1 MKPEN
6 IGFLRQDM
14 QSHLLKNST
23 HLICPKILISLKLQ
37 GQSIME
43 VISLE
48 GAKYQN
54 LGTIEG
60 HVAGCISPY
69 IILRHTHTNRIL
81 RKKK

>member
-1 MKPEN
+1 MKLEN
-6 IGFLRQDM
+6 IGFLWLDM
-14 QSHLLKNST
+14 QSYLLKNST
-23 HLICPKILISLKLQ
+23 HLKCPKISISLKLQ

-43 VISLE
+43 VFSSE

-69 IILRHTHTNRIL
+69 IIMRHAHTRIEF
-81 RKKK
+81 

>member
-1 MKPEN
+1 MKLEN
-6 IGFLRQDM
+6 IGFLWLDM

-23 HLICPKILISLKLQ
+23 HLKCPKISIS
-37 GQSIME
+37 SIME
-43 VISLE
+43 VFSSE

-69 IILRHTHTNRIL
+69 IIMRHAHTRIEF
-81 RKKK
+81 